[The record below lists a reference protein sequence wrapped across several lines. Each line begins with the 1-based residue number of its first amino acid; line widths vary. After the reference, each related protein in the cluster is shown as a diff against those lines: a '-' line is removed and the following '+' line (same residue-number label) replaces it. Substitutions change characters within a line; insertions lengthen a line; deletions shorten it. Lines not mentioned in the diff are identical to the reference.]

1 MTSEDTDD
9 AHAHVQSHLMRVEEL
24 IYGAEARLA
33 EHAAHMAKLE
43 KSASPELLAVSQQV
57 QRNLE
62 EGLRLLIHQR
72 NILARELAYIE
83 HRRDQ
88 A

>member
-1 MTSEDTDD
+1 MTPEDTDD
-9 AHAHVQSHLMRVEEL
+9 AHAHIQSHLERVDEL
-24 IYGAEARLA
+24 IYGAEARLV

-43 KSASPELLAVSQQV
+43 GASAELHAVSQQV

-62 EGLRLLIHQR
+62 EGLRLLLHQR
-72 NILARELAYIE
+72 NVLTRELAYIE
-83 HRRDQ
+83 RRRDP